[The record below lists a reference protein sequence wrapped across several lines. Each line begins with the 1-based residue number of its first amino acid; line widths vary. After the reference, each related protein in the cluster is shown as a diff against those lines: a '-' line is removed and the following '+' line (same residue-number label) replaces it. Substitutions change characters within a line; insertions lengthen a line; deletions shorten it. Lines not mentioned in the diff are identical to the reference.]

1 MSKDYNYYV
10 GHRIW
15 QDAFLCL
22 SPTFSTRE
30 DAFKESLLNKYYFN
44 KDNAPCKIILTRER
58 LLIGSTLSVAYFMD
72 VTSE

>member
-30 DAFKESLLNKYYFN
+30 KAKSSKLLRV
-44 KDNAPCKIILTRER
+44 KDER
-58 LLIGSTLSVAYFMD
+58 
-72 VTSE
+72 